1 MKTLKDMLL
10 EASNTEGF
18 FMGKTSIR
26 VNDDFKFNAGEDA
39 ILIKYTTDGYEAQL
53 RNLVKIDKVS
63 RNSIKIKSSS
73 GNDEFYSSKKFDKY
87 GICVEKNKNKYRG
100 NSTIYWVLYNKE
112 LANDTDINEL
122 ISNGSCSWGF
132 KIKHNPAENIKELKQ
147 YISEI
152 TK

>member
-26 VNDDFKFNAGEDA
+26 ANNDFKFTTGEKA

-53 RNLVKIDKVS
+53 RDLVEINKVS
-63 RNSIKIKSSS
+63 GNSIKIKSD
-73 GNDEFYSSKKFDKY
+73 NDSDGFYSSKKFDQY

-100 NSTIYWVLYNKE
+100 NSTIYWVLYNKD
-112 LANDTDINEL
+112 LVNDTDINEL
-122 ISNGSCSWGF
+122 IADGRCAWGF
-132 KIKHNPAENIKELKQ
+132 KIKRNPTECIKELKQ

>member
-26 VNDDFKFNAGEDA
+26 ANNDFKFTEGEKA

-53 RNLVKIDKVS
+53 RDLVKINKVS
-63 RNSIKIKSSS
+63 GSSIKIKSDS
-73 GNDEFYSSKKFDKY
+73 GNDDFYSSKKFDKY

-100 NSTIYWVLYNKE
+100 NSTIYWVLYNKD

-122 ISNGSCSWGF
+122 IADGRCSWGF
-132 KIKHNPAENIKELKQ
+132 KIKNNPARNINELKQ